1 MKENELYRALN
12 ASVTGCQPS
21 DYWKN
26 RMVRQIV
33 KGEEMKK
40 RTKVSFGVVIAV
52 ALLLISVAAV
62 AVGVLVHEYYA
73 KVADMEKEGV
83 LERWQLEDKLQFI
96 GTMKE
101 CNFEIDE
108 ELYATANDETL
119 AKEEREAAAD
129 RIINNTYGEVIRESL
144 YYNAPVEE
152 DSLGLAPDTMLVFYE
167 RYLAE
172 HPDWDESREG
182 MQAYTDALGYY
193 LRDEVGVESVPDTLP
208 EKPVINEEYAVKAL
222 KDQMTDYWSWQWDA
236 EAVEAMVPQV
246 EWDET
251 YRMWTVSG
259 EVSDE
264 SMEKATD
271 LRKDMNPARAGY
283 TIEKTE
289 GGYRASMLV
298 DEYGHTRVED
308 LDKEAFRLEY
318 LNWVEPV
325 QKITMRQAL
334 DLAEAEVKTKY
345 GVTEAN
351 LKEWFSDFIDLGTGE
366 EDGLLYLIDFHK
378 HYDVAVE
385 LQYGV
390 VVNMATGRVEGSV
403 SYLEKDRTLEWQLLE
418 FAAETEHKSGWYINW
433 SPEKKRE
440 LISKIRTCG
449 LLPDHAYWWKPD
461 PTEQETD
468 AFAAEVFGAQGYVST
483 LNLKDMM
490 RTLLG
495 EKQDR
500 SVENTILATRLL
512 RKYNIHTDEDVK
524 QRRQDGQEISAEE
537 AEKIVRMEVCKAWEM
552 PGNALDAWTAVTN
565 LVQEQTLEDRP
576 GLERK
581 GGLIYYRVFLTRPD
595 EELGQETFGRLDN
608 MNFRVALDGTI
619 MGSETD
625 KGWRNPKE
633 DRERWQ
639 K

>member
-1 MKENELYRALN
+1 M
-12 ASVTGCQPS
+12 
-21 DYWKN
+21 
-26 RMVRQIV
+26 
-33 KGEEMKK
+33 
-40 RTKVSFGVVIAV
+40 
-52 ALLLISVAAV
+52 
-62 AVGVLVHEYYA
+62 
-73 KVADMEKEGV
+73 
-83 LERWQLEDKLQFI
+83 
-96 GTMKE
+96 
-101 CNFEIDE
+101 
-108 ELYATANDETL
+108 
-119 AKEEREAAAD
+119 
-129 RIINNTYGEVIRESL
+129 
-144 YYNAPVEE
+144 
-152 DSLGLAPDTMLVFYE
+152 
-167 RYLAE
+167 
-172 HPDWDESREG
+172 
-182 MQAYTDALGYY
+182 
-193 LRDEVGVESVPDTLP
+193 
-208 EKPVINEEYAVKAL
+208 INEEYAVKAL
-222 KDQMTDYWSWQWDA
+222 KDQMTDYWRWQWDA

-271 LRKDMNPARAGY
+271 LRKDMTPAKAGY

-334 DLAEAEVKTKY
+334 DLAEAEVKIKY
-345 GVTEAN
+345 GVTDVN
-351 LKEWFSDFIDLGTGE
+351 LKEWFCDFIDMGTGE
-366 EDGLLYLIDFHK
+366 EDGLLYRIEFHK

-385 LQYGV
+385 PQYGV
-390 VVNMATGRVEGSV
+390 LVNMATGKVEGSV

-418 FAAETEHKSGWYINW
+418 FAADTEQHSGWYVNW

-440 LISKIRTCG
+440 LVSKIRTCG
-449 LLPDHAYWWKPD
+449 LQADHAYWWKTD

-468 AFAAEVFGAQGYVST
+468 AFVAEVFGAKGYAST
-483 LNLKDMM
+483 LNVKDMM

-495 EKQDR
+495 EEENR
-500 SVENTILATRLL
+500 SVENTMLANRML
-512 RKYNIHTDEDVK
+512 RKYNIHSEENTK

-537 AEKIVRMEVCKAWEM
+537 AEKLVRMEVCKAWEM
-552 PGNALDAWTAVTN
+552 PGNALDGWTAVTN
-565 LVQEQTLEDRP
+565 LVQEQTIPDHP
-576 GLERK
+576 GLIRP

-595 EELGQETFGRLDN
+595 EELEQETFGRLDN

-625 KGWRNPKE
+625 KSWRNPKE

>member
-1 MKENELYRALN
+1 MKYKVTLN
-12 ASVTGCQPS
+12 GKTYEVE
-21 DYWKN
+21 
-26 RMVRQIV
+26 V
-33 KGEEMKK
+33 
-40 RTKVSFGVVIAV
+40 
-52 ALLLISVAAV
+52 
-62 AVGVLVHEYYA
+62 
-73 KVADMEKEGV
+73 
-83 LERWQLEDKLQFI
+83 
-96 GTMKE
+96 
-101 CNFEIDE
+101 
-108 ELYATANDETL
+108 DETS
-119 AKEEREAAAD
+119 A
-129 RIINNTYGEVIRESL
+129 
-144 YYNAPVEE
+144 
-152 DSLGLAPDTMLVFYE
+152 
-167 RYLAE
+167 
-172 HPDWDESREG
+172 
-182 MQAYTDALGYY
+182 
-193 LRDEVGVESVPDTLP
+193 
-208 EKPVINEEYAVKAL
+208 
-222 KDQMTDYWSWQWDA
+222 
-236 EAVEAMVPQV
+236 
-246 EWDET
+246 
-251 YRMWTVSG
+251 
-259 EVSDE
+259 
-264 SMEKATD
+264 
-271 LRKDMNPARAGY
+271 
-283 TIEKTE
+283 
-289 GGYRASMLV
+289 MLV
-298 DEYGHTRVED
+298 DEYGHTRIED

-345 GVTEAN
+345 GVMEAN

-524 QRRQDGQEISAEE
+524 QRRQDGPEISAEE
-537 AEKIVRMEVCKAWEM
+537 ADKIVRMEVCKAWEM